1 PGTSWRAR
9 AAGDAQ
15 GDRRAAAG
23 QRPAHRPERGRERGP
38 AAARAYPPARAA
50 AAPAGGDE
58 AQRGGPARRGG
69 AVSARAFR
77 RHGPARGPGPRAG
90 AGSAADALRRTPD
103 RPGPDRLRRDHEPDP
118 AAFAQPGPDQH
129 HRQPPRARDP
139 ADRRPGGGDRQ
150 PRHRV
155 RRHPGTA
162 AGLDRSADPPV
173 PGRPAGRPD
182 PVRERPRRRR
192 PRGGRLMAAVAAIRS
207 LGRAGLFSLSVLR
220 ASLPSRDFFAELAR
234 EIYKIGGRSLPIIAV
249 GGAFVGL
256 VLTLQGYRTLTTFG
270 AADALSTLL
279 GLSLYREL
287 GPVLTALLFIGRA
300 GSSIAAELGLMRAT
314 DQIKAL
320 ELMAIDPVAKAVAP
334 RFWAA
339 VLTVPLLTGF
349 FCSLAISASWFE
361 AVQVLGLDNGTFW
374 SALQGSVDFWDDFG
388 IALLKSAVFGGTC
401 ALVAAFVG
409 YHAEPTI
416 EGTSVATTR
425 AVVNA
430 SLLVLMFN
438 FVMSALLFQ

>member
-1 PGTSWRAR
+1 MP
-9 AAGDAQ
+9 
-15 GDRRAAAG
+15 
-23 QRPAHRPERGRERGP
+23 
-38 AAARAYPPARAA
+38 
-50 AAPAGGDE
+50 
-58 AQRGGPARRGG
+58 
-69 AVSARAFR
+69 
-77 RHGPARGPGPRAG
+77 
-90 AGSAADALRRTPD
+90 
-103 RPGPDRLRRDHEPDP
+103 
-118 AAFAQPGPDQH
+118 
-129 HRQPPRARDP
+129 
-139 ADRRPGGGDRQ
+139 
-150 PRHRV
+150 
-155 RRHPGTA
+155 
-162 AGLDRSADPPV
+162 
-173 PGRPAGRPD
+173 
-182 PVRERPRRRR
+182 
-192 PRGGRLMAAVAAIRS
+192 AVATLQA

-220 ASLPSRDFFAELAR
+220 ASLPTRDFFAELTR

-339 VLTVPLLTGF
+339 VLCVPLLTGF

-361 AVQVLGLDNGTFW
+361 AVKVLGLDNGTFW
-374 SALQGSVDFWDDFG
+374 SALQGSVDAWDDFG
-388 IALLKSAVFGGTC
+388 VALLKSAVFGGVA
-401 ALVAAFVG
+401 ALVASYEGF
-409 YHAEPTI
+409 HAEPTI

-425 AVVNA
+425 AVVNG
-430 SLLVLMFN
+430 SLLVLMLN
-438 FVMSALLFQ
+438 FVMSALLFK